1 MGLVISIV
9 GPATVV
15 TVPVNVLPEIV
26 PPRVSELNAPAGMLA
41 HFSVTPGIKAIVPVN
56 VFEAKSTVRVM
67 LVLPA
72 LKMYSLVAAPL
83 LKPMAATVPLNDVAA
98 VGMLAVGVSCVPPAY
113 SWMVYVNEV
122 TGSSCHSPKLE

>member
-1 MGLVISIV
+1 MGLVVSIG

-26 PPRVSELNAPAGMLA
+26 PSRVSELNAPAGVLA
-41 HFSVTPGIKAIVPVN
+41 HFSVTGIDAIVPVN
-56 VFEAKSTVRVM
+56 VCKAKSTVRVM